1 VANNMGKNKKELL
14 SLVACIALYA
24 VVQSLIMLDVIGPFW
39 ELNLILICINVI
51 LAVSLNLIN
60 GFTGQFSI
68 GHAGFMAV
76 GAYLGAVLTVKLQ
89 LPFIVAIL
97 GGAAAA
103 GFLGFVIGLP
113 TLRLDGDYLAIAT
126 LGLGEIIRITIL
138 NIPYVGGASG
148 FMGIPR
154 FSNFTWVF
162 FATVFTVFFIRNFI
176 NSTHGRACISIREN
190 QIAAEAMGIDTTKY
204 KVMAFTIGAA
214 FAGIAGTL
222 FSHYFY
228 IAHPASFTFMKSFDI
243 LTIVV
248 LGGLGSISGSITA
261 AILLTFVSAALASY
275 PEWRMIIYSLML
287 IILML
292 YRPQGLFGN
301 KEISLKIF
309 GRLMGGNKRGNT
321 QGN

>member
-1 VANNMGKNKKELL
+1 MGKNKKELL
-14 SLVACIALYA
+14 ALAACIAFYA
-24 VVQSLIMLDVIGPFW
+24 VVQGLIMLDIIGPFW
-39 ELNLILICINVI
+39 ELNLVLICINII

-154 FSNFTWVF
+154 YSNFTWVF
-162 FATVFTVFFIRNFI
+162 FATVVTVFFIRNLI

-204 KVMAFTIGAA
+204 KVLAFTIGAA
-214 FAGIAGTL
+214 FAGVAGTL

-261 AILLTFVSAALASY
+261 AILLTFVSAALAGY

-287 IILML
+287 IVLML

-309 GRLMGGNKRGNT
+309 GRLMGGTKRGNT

>member
-1 VANNMGKNKKELL
+1 MGKNKKELL
-14 SLVACIALYA
+14 ALAACIVFYA
-24 VVQSLIMLDVIGPFW
+24 IVQGLIMLDVIGPFW
-39 ELNLILICINVI
+39 ELNLVLICINII

-76 GAYLGAVLTVKLQ
+76 GAYLGAVLTVKLH

-103 GFLGFVIGLP
+103 GLLGFVIGLP

-154 FSNFTWVF
+154 YSNFTWVF
-162 FATVFTVFFIRNFI
+162 FATVITVFFIRNLI

-214 FAGIAGTL
+214 FAGVAGTL

-301 KEISLKIF
+301 KELSLKIF